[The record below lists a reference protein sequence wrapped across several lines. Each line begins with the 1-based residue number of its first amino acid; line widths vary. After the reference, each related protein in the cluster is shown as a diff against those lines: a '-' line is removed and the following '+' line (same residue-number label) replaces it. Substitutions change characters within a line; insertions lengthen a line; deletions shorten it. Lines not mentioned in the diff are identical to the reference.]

1 MFFSPLLTYDL
12 IIFLIELL
20 IAVSS
25 LYSAWVNLVKKHIS
39 NIGFDAFVL
48 LFFNQRKAMVIRRD
62 PRTITRIG
70 VMTLLVGI
78 GGIIETAPFFIQRIW
93 PYFH

>member
-48 LFFNQRKAMVIRRD
+48 LFFNRRKAMMIRKD
-62 PRTITRIG
+62 PRIIKQIG
-70 VMTLLVGI
+70 IITLLVGI
-78 GGIIETAPFFIQRIW
+78 GGLNETIPFFIQRIW

>member
-48 LFFNQRKAMVIRRD
+48 LFFNRRKAMMIRKD
-62 PRTITRIG
+62 PRIIKRIG
-70 VMTLLVGI
+70 IFTLLMGI
-78 GGIIETAPFFIQRIW
+78 VTTNETISTFTQNIF
-93 PYFH
+93 PYFR